1 MRLSTPF
8 RPVIALAMAA
18 LSLSFSLSLSLT
30 ATGCGEPT
38 PPMLPSPRATPPE
51 QAAPGSPAAQC
62 IALAN
67 AKRERKPN
75 EPAKVSVKHILVKYA
90 GAERADQSITRTRE
104 AACMRAMEARDKI
117 RAGADIAEIVKE
129 YSEEPGAASRE
140 GLVPSFERSFVVE
153 PFADAA
159 FELDVS
165 QLSDVVETP
174 YGFHIMLRTE

>member
-1 MRLSTPF
+1 MRPRTPL
-8 RPVIALAMAA
+8 RPGIALAMAA
-18 LSLSFSLSLSLT
+18 LALPLAIS
-30 ATGCGEPT
+30 AAGCGEPT
-38 PPMLPSPRATPPE
+38 PPMHPSTQAAPPE
-51 QAAPGSPAAQC
+51 EPAPGSPAAQC
-62 IALAN
+62 IALAS

-75 EPAKVSVKHILVKYA
+75 EPAKVSVKHLLVKYA
-90 GAERADQSITRTRE
+90 GAERADQTITRTRE
-104 AACMRAMEARDKI
+104 AACMRALEARDKL

-159 FELDVS
+159 FELDVG